1 MKKYAW
7 LSGMVLVVG
16 LGITQAGE
24 KENKADTAQSAVPV
38 ATADSVA
45 FMMEQWYQAVLNG
58 SDSESNDLERRILRL
73 LTIDLNQTRE
83 RLMKILASAPQN
95 EQSTDASF
103 ANAKADSGASS
114 LNDSVEFLR
123 SAVNVKRLLVESIA
137 KSDAFSYKYRLLG
150 DYVELIRRDVG
161 LPKLKLASEKDA
173 PEISKN

>member
-7 LSGMVLVVG
+7 LSGMLLVVG
-16 LGITQAGE
+16 LGIAQAEE
-24 KENKADTAQSAVPV
+24 KDLKGDTVQSTAPV
-38 ATADSVA
+38 ATADSVT
-45 FMMEQWYQAVLNG
+45 FLMEEWYQSVLTG
-58 SDSESNDLERRILRL
+58 SDSESSDLERRILRL

-83 RLMKILASAPQN
+83 RLMKVLASVPQR
-95 EQSTDASF
+95 EQSTDATF
-103 ANAKADSGASS
+103 AKADSGASS

>member
-16 LGITQAGE
+16 LGIAQAEE
-24 KENKADTAQSAVPV
+24 KDLKGDTVQSTAPV
-38 ATADSVA
+38 ATADSVT
-45 FMMEQWYQAVLNG
+45 FLMEEWYQAVLNG
-58 SDSESNDLERRILRL
+58 SDSESSDLEKQILRL

-83 RLMKILASAPQN
+83 RLMKILASAPQR

-103 ANAKADSGASS
+103 AKVDSGANS